1 MLTFLSGEPFAS
13 GKITYSYGPAHKW
26 EQTSRILV
34 PVEIEG
40 VPVIAVVDTGAPY
53 VVCPPQVAAQA
64 GLQPEEDDPT
74 VALGWHGDHTGYLFR
89 RPIRLRAEA
98 GEDAIV
104 EATIFVPDASSAPA
118 WEAGR
123 RPFILGMV
131 GCLERMR
138 FAVDPG
144 SDTFYFAAL

>member
-1 MLTFLSGEPFAS
+1 MLTFLTGEPFAS
-13 GKITYSYGPAHKW
+13 GIITYSYGPAHEW

-34 PVEIEG
+34 PVEIGG
-40 VPVIAVVDTGAPY
+40 VSVIAVVDTGAPY
-53 VVCPPQVAAQA
+53 VVCPPQVATQA
-64 GLQPEEDDPT
+64 GLQSAQDDPV

-123 RPFILGMV
+123 RPFILGMG